1 MRILYKLFKF
11 NPHVQGLSFYSLSSY
26 KESMV
31 LYEHHRLTPVET
43 KLAIDMPPVSI
54 RCAHTTLV
62 NPGRNPNGLSFS
74 TVMAIVPLYHRTA
87 ERQSYVLGFCGND
100 LTSSSGIFGSESL
113 ICQKFK
119 KTISH
124 KAFYLQL
131 LF

>member
-1 MRILYKLFKF
+1 
-11 NPHVQGLSFYSLSSY
+11 
-26 KESMV
+26 MV
-31 LYEHHRLTPVET
+31 LYEHHRWRPVET

-74 TVMAIVPLYHRTA
+74 TVMAIVPLYHRTT

-100 LTSSSGIFGSESL
+100 PTSSLGIFGSESL

-119 KTISH
+119 KTLSH
-124 KAFYLQL
+124 KAIYLQL